1 MTRTPKAL
9 KLTHNWLGRLFMNRK
24 ALGRGLGALLSSD
37 RTVDLGS
44 ETSEVE
50 LDSIVPGPMQPR
62 THFDEAS
69 LESLADSIRT
79 HGIVQPLLVRR
90 RDGGYELIAGERRW
104 RAAKL
109 AGISRVPVVVKEVP
123 DDSLLEIALIEN
135 IQREN
140 LNPIEEAQAYKK
152 LIDTVGLTQESLA
165 SRVGRDRTYI
175 TNYLRLLRLPAD
187 VQQLVK
193 EGRLSTG
200 HARALLALSHED
212 LQRRIAR
219 QIIDGGLSVRVTEQL
234 VQKTSEEKPTRRS
247 APQAVDPNVKAAET
261 KLRRALGTQVK
272 ILQAADGRGKVEIS
286 FFSTQDL
293 DRIYTLLMSPAQV

>member
-1 MTRTPKAL
+1 
-9 KLTHNWLGRLFMNRK
+9 MNRK

-37 RTVDLGS
+37 STIDLGA
-44 ETSEVE
+44 EPSEVE

-69 LESLADSIRT
+69 LASLAESIRS

-90 RDGGYELIAGERRW
+90 RGDGYELIAGERRW

-109 AGISRVPVVVKEVP
+109 AGIPRVPIVVKEVP

-140 LNPIEEAQAYKK
+140 LNPIEEAQAYRK
-152 LIDTVGLTQESLA
+152 LIETVGLTQEALA
-165 SRVGRDRTYI
+165 SRVGRDRSYI
-175 TNYLRLLRLPAD
+175 TNYLRLLKLTDD

-200 HARALLALSHED
+200 HARSLLALNHPD

-219 QIIDGGLSVRVTEQL
+219 QVIDGGLSVRATEQL
-234 VQKTSEEKPTRRS
+234 VQKASEEKSPRR
-247 APQAVDPNVKAAET
+247 PPPPIDPNIKAAET

-272 ILQAADGRGKVEIS
+272 ILQAADGKGKVEIS
-286 FFSTQDL
+286 FFSVQDL
-293 DRIYTLLMSPAQV
+293 DRIYSLLVPAAQM

>member
-1 MTRTPKAL
+1 
-9 KLTHNWLGRLFMNRK
+9 MNRK

-37 RTVDLGS
+37 STIDLGA
-44 ETSEVE
+44 EPSEVE
-50 LDSIVPGPMQPR
+50 LESIVPGPMQPR

-69 LESLADSIRT
+69 LQSLADSIRT

-109 AGISRVPVVVKEVP
+109 AGISRVPVVIKEVP
-123 DDSLLEIALIEN
+123 DDNLLEIALIEN

-152 LIDTVGLTQESLA
+152 LIETVGLTQESLA
-165 SRVGRDRTYI
+165 SRVGRDRSYI
-175 TNYLRLLRLPAD
+175 TNYLRLLRLPDD

-200 HARALLALSHED
+200 HARTLLSLDHVD

-234 VQKTSEEKPTRRS
+234 VQKSSEEKPARRS
-247 APQAVDPNVKAAET
+247 APQAVDPNIKAAET
-261 KLRRALGTQVK
+261 KLRRVLGTQVK

-293 DRIYTLLMSPAQV
+293 DRIYNLLMPHASNSTM

>member
-1 MTRTPKAL
+1 
-9 KLTHNWLGRLFMNRK
+9 MNRK
-24 ALGRGLGALLSSD
+24 ALGRGLGALLSADS
-37 RTVDLGS
+37 TVDLGA
-44 ETSEVE
+44 EPSEVD

-152 LIDTVGLTQESLA
+152 LIGTVGLTQEALA
-165 SRVGRDRTYI
+165 SRVGRDRSYI
-175 TNYLRLLRLPAD
+175 TNYLRLLRLPD
-187 VQQLVK
+187 DLQQLVK
-193 EGRLSTG
+193 EGQLSTG
-200 HARALLALSHED
+200 HARTLLAITNPD

-219 QIIDGGLSVRVTEQL
+219 QIIDNGLSVRATEHL
-234 VQKTSEEKPTRRS
+234 VHKATEPKASQPRP
-247 APQAVDPNVKAAET
+247 APRVEDPNVKAAET

-286 FFSTQDL
+286 FFNTQEL
-293 DRIYTLLMSPAQV
+293 DRIYNLLMPRVVEI

>member
-1 MTRTPKAL
+1 
-9 KLTHNWLGRLFMNRK
+9 MNRK

-37 RTVDLGS
+37 STIDLGA
-44 ETSEVE
+44 EPSEVE

-69 LESLADSIRT
+69 LESLAESIRS
-79 HGIVQPLLVRR
+79 HGIVQPLVVRR
-90 RDGGYELIAGERRW
+90 RGDGYELIAGERRW

-109 AGISRVPVVVKEVP
+109 AGIPRVPIVVKEVP
-123 DDSLLEIALIEN
+123 DESLLEIALIEN

-152 LIDTVGLTQESLA
+152 LIETVGLTQEALA
-165 SRVGRDRTYI
+165 SRVGRDRSYI
-175 TNYLRLLRLPAD
+175 TNYLRLLKLTD
-187 VQQLVK
+187 DIQQLVK

-200 HARALLALSHED
+200 HARALLALNHPD

-219 QIIDGGLSVRVTEQL
+219 QIIDGGLSVRATEQL
-234 VQKTSEEKPTRRS
+234 VQKASEEKPARR
-247 APQAVDPNVKAAET
+247 PPLPVDPNIKAAET

-272 ILQAADGRGKVEIS
+272 ILQAADGKGKLEIS
-286 FFSTQDL
+286 FFNTQDL
-293 DRIYTLLMSPAQV
+293 DRIYSLLVPPAQM